1 MCPVIIS
8 PQVWL
13 RCVPSARTP
22 RTIMSMLSFAAGLS
36 FAPPLEDGLV
46 RIPLTKMA
54 ATPRH
59 IARENGLV
67 GSSHVTISDFE
78 NAQYSRSRSA
88 RRRRSSRS
96 SSTPARA
103 TCGCPPST
111 APSRT
116 SRAACTPSTPP
127 ALFDIPSGGRRAEPL
142 RVIAHDVRSLH
153 PGQVRHQLLRDRV
166 PRLLEL
172 LRQG

>member
-1 MCPVIIS
+1 MFALSLSHP
-8 PQVWL
+8 P
-13 RCVPSARTP
+13 AP

-78 NAQYSRSRSA
+78 NAQYYGPISIGTPPQEFQVVFDTG
-88 RRRRSSRS
+88 SSNLWV
-96 SSTPARA
+96 
-103 TCGCPPST
+103 PSKHCAFT
-111 APSRT
+111 NIACRLHSKYVTGPILYPKG
-116 SRAACTPSTPP
+116 RAARG
-127 ALFDIPSGGRRAEPL
+127 AA
-142 RVIAHDVRSLH
+142 A
-153 PGQVRHQLLRDRV
+153 RDC
-166 PRLLEL
+166 P
-172 LRQG
+172 